1 MITQDHHDAFEEDGY
16 FIVEDAI
23 DHSLLDP
30 MCEAASRIKAK
41 VRAGEVDVFTQW
53 AEPGE
58 PFNILGMLSPDFDEP
73 VFSRYMLCQP
83 LMEAVIEQIGPD
95 LRWEWLSLF
104 TNPYHEDFRLG
115 WHRDLGGVP
124 QDLPGAEEVENLRQ
138 PREECRWEIAL
149 VDDVAL
155 RVVPGSHYRH
165 RTRLETEAIMNNRD
179 VELPGQVIVELK
191 AGHTFFWNGKII
203 HASQAR
209 KDRERLTLTGAYWKY
224 TPDEKPQK
232 VNGKIR
238 WMLEDHVR
246 DYLPPEMHLYYDRWR
261 AVQLA

>member
-1 MITQDHHDAFEEDGY
+1 MIDREHHQAFERDGY
-16 FIVEDAI
+16 FVVDDAI
-23 DHSLLDP
+23 EPELMEP
-30 MCEAASRIKAK
+30 MRAAAVRIKAK

-73 VFSRYMLCQP
+73 VFSEYLLCRP
-83 LMEAVIEQIGPD
+83 LMDAVIAQIGSE

-104 TNPYHEDFRLG
+104 TNPYHANFRLG

-124 QDLPGAEEVENLRQ
+124 QDLPAAEELENLHQ
-138 PREECRWEIAL
+138 PREECRWELAL

-155 RVVPGSHYRH
+155 RLVPGSQYRH
-165 RTRLETEAIMNNRD
+165 RTGRETEAIMNNLD
-179 VELPGQVIVELK
+179 VELPGQVVLELK
-191 AGHTFFWNGKII
+191 AGQTFFWNGKII

-209 KDRERLTLTGAYWKY
+209 KDRERLTLTGAYCQY
-224 TPDEKPQK
+224 SPEEKPQK

-238 WMLEDHVR
+238 WMLEDRVR
-246 DYLPPEMHLYYDRWR
+246 DYLPEEMHLYYDRWR
-261 AVQLA
+261 AVQLP